1 MTSIVQEFAM
11 PSEDWMTV
19 SIRIPS
25 HDSES
30 MQAASCCKISADGF
44 EMVKIGINDGCTQNL
59 MNIIHYPYQFI
70 ELTNIRFFCMFAIFL
85 LLSSSHEVIGSH
97 S

>member
-25 HDSES
+25 QDSES

-59 MNIIHYPYQFI
+59 MNIIHYPHQFI
-70 ELTNIRFFCMFAIFL
+70 EVTNIRLSMFAICL
-85 LLSSSHEVIGSH
+85 LLSSL
-97 S
+97 